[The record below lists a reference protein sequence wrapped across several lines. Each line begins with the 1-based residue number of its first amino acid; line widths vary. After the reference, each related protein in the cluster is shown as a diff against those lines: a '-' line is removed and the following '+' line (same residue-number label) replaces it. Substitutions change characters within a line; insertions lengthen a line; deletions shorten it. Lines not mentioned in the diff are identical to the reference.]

1 MRSNSRHS
9 MLLILKD
16 CEDAAVDIVEKQIS
30 IYKYVIQDDVSNIW
44 HFEETYMKIHGNLGT
59 DKGFD
64 FRKMKF
70 TVFVERMTRFLKR
83 YNKQYVLVMLEAST
97 RQAVETVMVRE
108 VASRFRLLEKTLL
121 ERGEDKAGFIEFML
135 TESDSLACERARAE
149 AEAKEHAQRKE
160 ALEKALKL
168 IQANRMG

>member
-1 MRSNSRHS
+1 MPIR
-9 MLLILKD
+9 
-16 CEDAAVDIVEKQIS
+16 
-30 IYKYVIQDDVSNIW
+30 
-44 HFEETYMKIHGNLGT
+44 
-59 DKGFD
+59 
-64 FRKMKF
+64 
-70 TVFVERMTRFLKR
+70 
-83 YNKQYVLVMLEAST
+83 LVTQAST

-160 ALEKALKL
+160 ALEKALKCVPGVSITNAL
-168 IQANRMG
+168 SAPS